1 MAGVREIDAEEITR
15 AVRELCVRINYVV
28 PDDMRDAVAR
38 AREREQ
44 SPVAREI
51 LDLLVRNQ
59 DLAAEG
65 EYPYCQDTGYTVV
78 FLDIGQDVH
87 VVGAD
92 LADAVDEGVRQGY
105 REGYLRSSIVRDP
118 VFERK
123 NTGDN

>member
-1 MAGVREIDAEEITR
+1 MAGVREIDAQEITR
-15 AVRELCVRINYVV
+15 VIRELCVGINYVV
-28 PDDMRDAVAR
+28 PDDMREAVAR
-38 AREREQ
+38 AREQEE

-51 LDLLVRNQ
+51 LELLVRNQ

-78 FLDIGQDVH
+78 FLDLGQDVH

-105 REGYLRSSIVRDP
+105 REGYLR
-118 VFERK
+118 
-123 NTGDN
+123 